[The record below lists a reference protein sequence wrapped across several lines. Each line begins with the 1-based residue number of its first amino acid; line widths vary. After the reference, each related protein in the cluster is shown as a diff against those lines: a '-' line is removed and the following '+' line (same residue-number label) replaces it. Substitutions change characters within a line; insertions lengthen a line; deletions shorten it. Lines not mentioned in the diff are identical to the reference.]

1 MKSSIMMSSFYL
13 VRQGEGI
20 SNYLKELESYLRKEK
35 VLHDCVAPTF
45 PKYSRQIYLI
55 AAIKSLQQVAKV
67 KDASSVLH
75 IHLPIP
81 SLVTLFGTILKSFKR
96 LAFQVWNPPYNNED
110 YFDLWLNTFNS
121 EKLFSLGTKLVDPP
135 IVVSS
140 KYLQQVLRDLGAS
153 NVHFIPAGIDAKRFS
168 TCKSPA
174 KENPCSEFT
183 ILYYGHLTRWK
194 GVENLV
200 KAMFFV
206 KKEYPSAKLKI
217 VWTGHGGAL
226 DRVLR
231 LVRRFGLVGQV
242 AIQNRLLEDVR
253 LLFED
258 ATVGVLPLISPVA
271 TASPPRTLLEMM
283 AAGLPVVAT
292 DVGGVSE
299 ILDHGQKGILVESS
313 PASIAE
319 GIMSF
324 LSDLSLSHK
333 VSASA
338 KEYVRRN
345 HDWDRV
351 GPLYVRFYEDFS

>member
-1 MKSSIMMSSFYL
+1 MMSSFY
-13 VRQGEGI
+13 VVKHGEGI

-35 VLHDCVAPTF
+35 VLHDCVAPEF
-45 PKYSRQIYLI
+45 PKYSRKIYPI
-55 AAIKSLQQVAKV
+55 AAIKSLRQLAKA
-67 KDASSVLH
+67 KDASGILH

-81 SLVTLFGTILKSFKR
+81 SLVTLFGTIFRSFKG
-96 LAFQVWNPPYNNED
+96 LVFQVWNPPYSNED
-110 YFDLWLNTFNS
+110 HFDPWLGAFNS
-121 EKLFSLGTKLVDPP
+121 KKLFWLGTKLTDPQI
-135 IVVSS
+135 IVST
-140 KYLQQVLRDLGAS
+140 KYLQHVLEDLGAS
-153 NVHFIPAGIDAKRFS
+153 SVCFIPAGIDTKRFS
-168 TCKSPA
+168 TRRNLR
-174 KENPCSEFT
+174 KENPCSEFN

-200 KAMFFV
+200 KAMFLV

-226 DRVLR
+226 DRILR
-231 LVRRFGLVGQV
+231 LVRRFELVGQV
-242 AIQNRLLEDVR
+242 VIQNRV
-253 LLFED
+253 FED
-258 ATVGVLPLISPVA
+258 IRLIFGNATIGVLPLISPVA

-299 ILDHGQKGILVESS
+299 ILEHRQTGILVKSS

-319 GIMSF
+319 GIMSV